1 MQRTIVRNNQSAI
14 REAPKRQRVALSRSW
29 IRRLALVGTIFASL
43 ATWQLVVSLEL
54 VRPFMVPAPAA
65 VLDAFVAAVQSGIL
79 LEHTLVTLTE
89 AVGGLVIGAL
99 IGVTLGYAIARIPLL
114 EDILS
119 PVIVAFQSTPV
130 VAYAPLLVY
139 WVGTGIESKI
149 VTCILIVFFP
159 MLMNTV
165 VGVRNV
171 PSDLHD
177 LMRVSGA
184 SRWQVFRKLEM
195 PAAMPVLLTGLKTS
209 ATLSVI
215 GAVVGEFIVADA
227 GLGFLVNTARAG
239 FNTPLVYV
247 AVFMLA
253 LVAGSLYGLVSLL
266 ERRLLAWQG
275 RGGGHVA
282 AL

>member
-1 MQRTIVRNNQSAI
+1 MQRTITRNVQYASRHASRMPARI
-14 REAPKRQRVALSRSW
+14 DKRIWV
-29 IRRLALVGTIFASL
+29 RRLAFPITALVIL
-43 ATWQLVVSLEL
+43 AMWQAVVSLEL
-54 VRPFMVPAPAA
+54 VRSFMVPAPAA
-65 VLDAFVAAVQSGIL
+65 VFDAFVGAVQDGTL
-79 LEHTLVTLTE
+79 LHHTSVTLVE
-89 AVGGLVIGAL
+89 AVGGLTIGVM
-99 IGVTLGYAIARIPLL
+99 IGVTLGYLIARIPLL

-139 WVGTGIESKI
+139 WVGTGVESKI

-171 PSDLHD
+171 PSDLRD

-184 SRWQVFRKLEM
+184 SRWQTFRKLEL

-253 LVAGSLYGLVSLL
+253 LVAGGLYAVVSVV
-266 ERRLLAWQG
+266 ERRLLAWQK
-275 RGGGHVA
+275 RGGGAV
-282 AL
+282 LQG